1 MPKLTRLLTFLGE
14 LTSFGVR
21 GFALSLVPPYQGEF
35 FFQQLTEIGA
45 NSLAL
50 ISAAGLAL
58 GVVMTLHTRSTL
70 VSFGAEALIPTLQSA
85 SFFNELGPLVT
96 GLLVAGRV
104 GSGIG
109 AELANMRATEQ
120 IDAIEAMSLD
130 SFRFLVAT
138 RILACVI
145 ALPMLTVFMDFAG
158 LIGGFFAEH
167 FASKISLQYYI
178 YSAFNDVSW
187 ANFIPPTLKT
197 CVFGFI
203 IGSISCYFGY
213 TINEGSS
220 GVRRAATSSVVLSSL
235 FIIISDVLLV
245 KIIFF
250 FFPGSAI

>member
-1 MPKLTRLLTFLGE
+1 MSKIIGFFALLGE
-14 LTSFGVR
+14 VTSFGVR
-21 GFALSLVPPYQGEF
+21 GFVLSLMPPYQWDF
-35 FFQQLTEIGA
+35 FFEQLTEVGL
-45 NSLAL
+45 NSFAL
-50 ISAAGLAL
+50 IAAAGLAL

-138 RILACVI
+138 RILVCI
-145 ALPMLTVFMDFAG
+145 LALPMLTVFMDFAG
-158 LIGGFFAEH
+158 LIGGFLAEH
-167 FASKISLQYYI
+167 FVSNISLQHYI

-203 IGSISCYFGY
+203 IGTISCYHGY

-220 GVRRAATSSVVLSSL
+220 GVRRAATTSVVLSSL
-235 FIIISDVLLV
+235 FIIVSDVLLV

-250 FFPGSAI
+250 FFPESAI